1 MPLQLGQHRL
11 GQLCG
16 CLIPFCSMT
25 PDSSIGRGAE
35 DAAEPILLL
44 FIGFQAIGAGLSGS

>member
-1 MPLQLGQHRL
+1 LPLQLGQHRL

-25 PDSSIGRGAE
+25 PDSSIGRGGE